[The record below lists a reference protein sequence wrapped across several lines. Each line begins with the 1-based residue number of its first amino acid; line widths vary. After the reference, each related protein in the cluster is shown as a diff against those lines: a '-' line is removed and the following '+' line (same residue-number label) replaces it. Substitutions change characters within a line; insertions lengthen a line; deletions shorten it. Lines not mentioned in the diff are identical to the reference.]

1 VKNLLNNYIFYIQYD
16 FVNNKSEVKFGNN
29 KLAMNEIAV
38 LKNDID
44 DSDNIVN
51 KAFHYYDL
59 ETERALRVEYKYNDR
74 KYYINKDMISGE
86 NYEFIIA
93 RYDNKLISED
103 PSAIDLL
110 KFVKRFGYETE
121 GEYTNMMAI
130 YNIKYAIENKKNSLS
145 I

>member
-1 VKNLLNNYIFYIQYD
+1 
-16 FVNNKSEVKFGNN
+16 
-29 KLAMNEIAV
+29 MNEIAV